1 MPLGTRIGTRKLAA
15 STLNCPRRY
24 VSLCLF
30 REATQLKTDSTIVH
44 IPGSKPRY
52 IEMQSHAIS
61 VGRQS
66 RPVVSAEADAA
77 QGTRMA
83 AEVARGG
90 ATAVGQRS
98 GIRFFCSAGGGV
110 SWKCKKNR
118 MCSKI
123 VWKFDFLCTFV
134 MSGAHPGDNRKNENN
149 DFGTSMVVAHDS

>member
-44 IPGSKPRY
+44 VARSKPRY
-52 IEMQSHAIS
+52 VEMQSHTIS
-61 VGRQS
+61 AGRQS
-66 RPVVSAEADAA
+66 RPAVSAEADAA
-77 QGTRMA
+77 LGTRMA

-98 GIRFFCSAGGGV
+98 GIRFSVRRTVEYRGDA
-110 SWKCKKNR
+110 R
-118 MCSKI
+118 KI
-123 VWKFDFLCTFV
+123 ECV
-134 MSGAHPGDNRKNENN
+134 RKS
-149 DFGTSMVVAHDS
+149 FGNSIFYVHL